1 MSVTVHVQYQ
11 YCQHGRK
18 TVYTAN
24 DLVTVEEHTDR
35 AVVSTLR
42 LLHPHWEA
50 IKVLSTSVPA
60 PAGPDAEAAA
70 D

>member
-1 MSVTVHVQYQ
+1 MSVTVHVEYQ

-18 TVYTAN
+18 AVQTGR

-35 AVVSTLR
+35 AVLSTLR

-50 IKVLSTSVPA
+50 IRVLSTSLSA
-60 PAGPDAEAAA
+60 PSETSASE
-70 D
+70 

>member
-60 PAGPDAEAAA
+60 PAEPNTDT
-70 D
+70 DTD

>member
-1 MSVTVHVQYQ
+1 MSVTVHVHYQ

-18 TVYTAN
+18 TVHKGS
-24 DLVTVEEHTDR
+24 DLVTVEEHDDR
-35 AVVSTLR
+35 SVLSTLR

-50 IKVLSTSVPA
+50 IKVLSTSLSASPA
-60 PAGPDAEAAA
+60 VGDA